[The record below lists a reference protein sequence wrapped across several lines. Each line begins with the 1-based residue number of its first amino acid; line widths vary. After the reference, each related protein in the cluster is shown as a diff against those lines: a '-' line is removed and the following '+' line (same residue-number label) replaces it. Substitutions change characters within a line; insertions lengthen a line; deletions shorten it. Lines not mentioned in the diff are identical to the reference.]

1 MTYKGQVKLIPPL
14 LAPPQVLPPLSQL
27 LLVSPCHSPTSSLQL
42 HAEAQSLGQTKGSRS
57 QQALGPRDPEP
68 EKNTY
73 LPQAALLIHGHS
85 TTNLASGQLE
95 KRGNKI
101 WQLENFLFKWLSLG
115 ENSLKKI
122 RPISLYHHP
131 FLSNFF
137 LDYCRRLQR
146 GLPASNCPS
155 PFSTE
160 QKTLEQK

>member
-115 ENSLKKI
+115 ENSLKKNQAHI
-122 RPISLYHHP
+122 TVPSSIP
-131 FLSNFF
+131 FQLFPG
-137 LDYCRRLQR
+137 LLQKAPN
-146 GLPASNCPS
+146 GSSCFQLP
-155 PFSTE
+155 
-160 QKTLEQK
+160 